1 MELKDEIKSYI
12 AISGLTLTDIQK
24 ELNNRNGTN
33 YSVQNL
39 SKKINNE
46 TLRYSELKQIAD
58 ILGFNITWVR
68 KDNFSIYNG
77 NKEYN
82 DFMIKM
88 NNIMHYTLYAMQN
101 IPPEIM
107 QKLLTDGNIDPN
119 KLDFYMKT
127 LEKK

>member
-39 SKKINNE
+39 SKKINSE

-68 KDNFSIYNG
+68 KDNSSIYNG

-107 QKLLTDGNIDPN
+107 QKLLTDGNIDPI
-119 KLDFYMKT
+119 KLDVYMKT